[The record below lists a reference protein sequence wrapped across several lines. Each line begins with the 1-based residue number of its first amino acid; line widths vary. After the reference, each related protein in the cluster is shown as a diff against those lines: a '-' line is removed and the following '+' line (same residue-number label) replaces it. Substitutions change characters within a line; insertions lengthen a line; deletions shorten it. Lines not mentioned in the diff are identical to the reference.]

1 MRNNFKLSAVAV
13 ALATITTGAVA
24 DTFTVDQ
31 TPGYGYTTTI
41 NTDALTSVSATTIT
55 ADTITLAG
63 ADLATKITT
72 NELEVNGPVTVDNEK
87 ATTTVD
93 QAGTPATT
101 PTFGDD
107 VDGDGKPDTLVQTKE
122 QTDTVTVNSQS
133 QQYNEN
139 NLTFSSTI
147 EKGTQTT
154 TDSYVADITY
164 DENGVATY
172 GTNIPTGQQVT
183 SDLEI
188 ISEDTIIVGKEF
200 DDSTTALTIR
210 NKNAE
215 GEAESVLTAQ
225 GLTTGNVT
233 ADTITLA
240 GEDLATIIADGDADT
255 LATANTYTDTSVAT
269 EAEAREAGDAATL
282 AAANTYTDD
291 AVAAEAAAREAGD
304 ADTLATANS
313 YTDTAVAAEATIR
326 ADADAALQAN
336 IDAEA
341 ATRADEDAAIR
352 TELAAGD
359 AATLESAKVYTD
371 DVVAVEAAAREA
383 GDQAIRDDIATKVT
397 TNELEVNGPVTVNNV
412 KSTTTVDQAGTPAT
426 TPTFGD
432 DVDADGKPDTLVQTK
447 EQTDTVTVTSQSQLY
462 NENNLTFSST
472 VEKGTQTTTDSY
484 VADISY
490 DENGVAT
497 YGTNVPTGQQV
508 TSDLDVVSEDTI
520 IVGKEFD
527 DSTTALIIRNK
538 DADGNEA
545 QSVLTA
551 QALTTG
557 NVTADTITLAGADL
571 ATTIADGDAATL
583 ASANTYTDNSVEV
596 EAKAR
601 TDADTALQA
610 NIDAEATTR
619 ASEDAAIRT
628 ELAAGDVATLAS
640 ANTYTDNSVE
650 VEAKARTDA
659 DTALQAN
666 IDAEATTRAS
676 EDAVIRTE
684 LAAGDAATLAS
695 ANTHTDSA
703 VTTEAKART
712 DADTALQANIDAE
725 AVTREA
731 ADKANATAI
740 AKEVADR
747 QAAITT
753 EATARE
759 TGDAQTLTDAKAFT
773 TSTATT
779 TLNSAKSYTDTKA
792 TETLTAANA
801 YTDTQVSR
809 VSKKLDDVEK
819 TSYRGIAI
827 ALAAQ
832 QQVPNIKPGQFA
844 VFGGVGHYEGE
855 SAGAL
860 GVVSAL
866 ADGRT
871 SISAALGVAGSG
883 EVGGRVGVAY
893 VFGGN

>member
-1 MRNNFKLSAVAV
+1 MKKTFQLSALAV
-13 ALATITTGAVA
+13 ALTATGSAFADLTVNGTTYPVAVNDVA
-24 DTFTVDQ
+24 VSIDGLPAGSSVLASINSTGVNVNAVTGVVTPTSPTVQGSTFNVDTI
-31 TPGYGYTTTI
+31 G
-41 NTDALTSVSATTIT
+41 T
-55 ADTITLAG
+55 ADSVVPISYTDTYSRSAQEGEISQIYTSE
-63 ADLATKITT
+63 KISFSSKLTEGT
-72 NELEVNGPVTVDNEK
+72 EERTVNKTANANYDASGEFSGVDNVVSLNDTGYVFTGS
-87 ATTTVD
+87 TT
-93 QAGTPATT
+93 
-101 PTFGDD
+101 
-107 VDGDGKPDTLVQTKE
+107 
-122 QTDTVTVNSQS
+122 
-133 QQYNEN
+133 
-139 NLTFSSTI
+139 
-147 EKGTQTT
+147 
-154 TDSYVADITY
+154 
-164 DENGVATY
+164 
-172 GTNIPTGQQVT
+172 
-183 SDLEI
+183 LE
-188 ISEDTIIVGKEF
+188 EETIIVGKENSG
-200 DDSTTALTIR
+200 DENALTIR
-210 NKNAE
+210 KTDTSGTNETK
-215 GEAESVLTAQ
+215 
-225 GLTTGNVT
+225 VT
-233 ADTITLA
+233 ASGISTGSINLDGA
-240 GEDLATIIADGDADT
+240 DLATT
-255 LATANTYTDTSVAT
+255 LADET
-269 EAEAREAGDAATL
+269 
-282 AAANTYTDD
+282 
-291 AVAAEAAAREAGD
+291 AARVQGD

-326 ADADAALQAN
+326 ADANAALQVN
-336 IDAEA
+336 IYAEE
-341 ATRADEDAAIR
+341 ATRADEDAKIR

-397 TNELEVNGPVTVNNV
+397 TNELEINGPVTVNNV

-426 TPTFGD
+426 TPTFGN
-432 DVDADGKPDTLVQTK
+432 DVDGDGKPDTLVQTK
-447 EQTDTVTVTSQSQLY
+447 EQTDTVTVNSQTQEY

-472 VEKGTQTTTDSY
+472 IQKGTQTTTDSY

-490 DENGVAT
+490 DENGLAT
-497 YGTNVPTGQQV
+497 YGTNVPTGQQI

-527 DSTTALIIRNK
+527 DSTTALTIRNK

-545 QSVLTA
+545 KSVLTA

-583 ASANTYTDNSVEV
+583 ASANTYTDSSVAAEV
-596 EAKAR
+596 KARTDADTALQANIDAEATTRASEDAAIRTELAAGDAATLASANTYTDSSVAAEAKAR

-628 ELAAGDVATLAS
+628 ELAAGDAATLAS
-640 ANTYTDNSVE
+640 ANTYTDSSVAA
-650 VEAKARTDA
+650 EAKARTDA
-659 DTALQAN
+659 DIALQAN
-666 IDAEATTRAS
+666 IDVEATTRAS

-773 TSTATT
+773 ASTATT

-819 TSYRGIAI
+819 TAYRGVAI

-871 SISAALGVAGSG
+871 SVSAALGVTGSG